1 MWNYQKVYVD
11 QRKIDLLNWEKK
23 VRNFINNLF
32 FQWKKK
38 RFVRWINYKKEIN
51 ESFNEF
57 LSNTVFESWWLWLWI
72 YSNHWK
78 ENWLINNLISCIYNK
93 NYKMSWW
100 VFTLIF
106 KNNDLLKNS
115 EWWKKLS
122 ELLRSQVY
130 TTFRISNDN
139 KEIILNLFWSEY
151 QKTLIFCER

>member
-11 QRKIDLLNWEKK
+11 QRKIDLSNWEKK
-23 VRNFINNLF
+23 VRKFINNLF

-51 ESFNEF
+51 TSFNEF
-57 LSNTVFESWWLWLWI
+57 LSNTVFDSWWLWLWI

>member
-11 QRKIDLLNWEKK
+11 QRKIDLSNWEKK

-51 ESFNEF
+51 TSFNEF
-57 LSNTVFESWWLWLWI
+57 LSNTVFDSWWLWLWI

-130 TTFRISNDN
+130 TTFRISNNN

>member
-11 QRKIDLLNWEKK
+11 QRKIDLSNWEKK

-51 ESFNEF
+51 TSFNEF
-57 LSNTVFESWWLWLWI
+57 LSNTVFDSWWLWLWI

-78 ENWLINNLISCIYNK
+78 ENWLINNLISCVYNK

-139 KEIILNLFWSEY
+139 KEINLNLFWSEY

>member
-11 QRKIDLLNWEKK
+11 QRKIDLSNWEKK

-51 ESFNEF
+51 TSFNEF

-100 VFTLIF
+100 IFTLIF

>member
-11 QRKIDLLNWEKK
+11 QRKIDLSNWEKK

-51 ESFNEF
+51 TSFNEF

>member
-11 QRKIDLLNWEKK
+11 QRKIDLSNWEKK

-38 RFVRWINYKKEIN
+38 RFIRWINYKKEIN
-51 ESFNEF
+51 TSFNEF

-100 VFTLIF
+100 IFTLIF

>member
-11 QRKIDLLNWEKK
+11 QRKIDLSNWEKK

-51 ESFNEF
+51 TSFNEF
-57 LSNTVFESWWLWLWI
+57 LSNTVFENWWLWLWI

-139 KEIILNLFWSEY
+139 KEIILNLFWNEY

>member
-11 QRKIDLLNWEKK
+11 QRKIDLSNWEKK

-51 ESFNEF
+51 TSFNEF
-57 LSNTVFESWWLWLWI
+57 LSNTVFDSWWLWLWI

>member
-51 ESFNEF
+51 TSFNEF

-78 ENWLINNLISCIYNK
+78 ENWLINNLISCVYNK